1 MSRHLLSSIFLAL
14 LWFAAA
20 PATAADGPWTYTASY
35 RISVDPTGRAH
46 YLEASPRTPPAVIAS
61 TSAAI
66 EGWTFEPAKR
76 DGAAV
81 AAEVW
86 LHVRYSVRR
95 GDNGYQF
102 DIADAGIGPGVPV
115 TSLPEFPPTAVRA
128 GCVGTMM
135 LKVAIDA
142 DGNPTSV
149 TEIGELQWRQVAR
162 AVLKSVKSWH
172 FAPQKVGGAGIAE
185 SVTVPVE
192 FDLTPGGAEA
202 EGLAVHAPGVPQP
215 SQSAISER
223 PVVKLLS
230 APR

>member
-1 MSRHLLSSIFLAL
+1 MLRRLLSTVILTFLL
-14 LWFAAA
+14 LGGRAAS
-20 PATAADGPWTYTASY
+20 AAEGPWTYTASY

-46 YLEASPRTPPAVIAS
+46 FLEASPRTPPGVIAS

-66 EGWTFEPAKR
+66 EGWTFEPARR
-76 DGAAV
+76 DGTPV

-95 GDNGYQF
+95 GDGGYQF
-102 DIADAGIGPGVPV
+102 DIADAGIGPGVPT
-115 TSLPEFPPTAVRA
+115 TSLPEYAGNAVRA

-149 TEIGELQWRQVAR
+149 TEIGELQWRLVAR
-162 AVLKSVKSWH
+162 AILKSVKSWH
-172 FAPQKVGGAGIAE
+172 FSPQKVAGVGVAE

-202 EGLAVHAPGVPQP
+202 EGLAVHAPGVPMP
-215 SQSAISER
+215 AQSAISER

>member
-1 MSRHLLSSIFLAL
+1 MPDRLLHRLAVSL
-14 LWFAAA
+14 LLLAGG
-20 PATAADGPWTYTASY
+20 PVSAADGPWTYTASY
-35 RISVDPTGRAH
+35 RISVDPSGHAH
-46 YLEASPRTPPAVIAS
+46 YLEASPRTPPAVIA
-61 TSAAI
+61 TTTAAI

-76 DGAAV
+76 DGTPV

-86 LHVRYSVRR
+86 LHVRYGVRR
-95 GDNGYQF
+95 GGNGYQF
-102 DIADAGIGPGVPV
+102 DIVDAGIGPGVPS
-115 TSLPEFPPTAVRA
+115 TSLPEYPGNAVRA

-142 DGNPTSV
+142 EGNPTSV
-149 TEIGELQWRQVAR
+149 AEIGELQWRLVAR
-162 AVLKSVKSWH
+162 AVLKSVKTWH
-172 FAPQKVGGAGIAE
+172 FAPQKVGGAGVAE

-202 EGLAVHAPGVPQP
+202 EGLAVHAPGVPTP